1 MQNIAF
7 IWTSISGYL
16 TLVDDT
22 NKVGLIDN
30 YN

>member
-30 YN
+30 

>member
-16 TLVDDT
+16 TLVDDK

-30 YN
+30 